1 MKFSTYSLI
10 ITYVMVAL
18 GVAAIWLIE
27 STEPSFLVMTTSFI
41 LLSLVFNVGK
51 GRSLP
56 GRLGELLAGAIL
68 LFFILHFLAISAS
81 LIVSATRF
89 VTILLVLKLFDLK

>member
-1 MKFSTYSLI
+1 MKFTTYSLI

-27 STEPSFLVMTTSFI
+27 STEPSFLVMTASFI

-56 GRLGELLAGAIL
+56 GRLWSLLAVAIL
-68 LFFILHFLAISAS
+68 VFFIIDYMPISAS

-89 VTILLVLKLFDLK
+89 VTILLVLKLF